1 MPAEYHRRVL
11 KRLYRRFLPR
21 RSHPLLDHP
30 ITFAGRDAAF
40 SAAYEQAVASDP
52 DSGTPFIRE
61 RYREGIRWRNVLD
74 ALLPP
79 SASPRNVLDLGSG
92 NGAIT
97 LAMTATGRYVSY
109 GVDTLLSDTARAV
122 QRGTTAHAVAAV
134 GEALPFPGAI
144 FDAVL
149 CLETIEH
156 VPPESLRR
164 FANELTRVLRPEG
177 IILLTTPPR
186 LRFLLR
192 PDPHFGIRGLLLLP
206 PSLQRRLAASRGYGH
221 QHHYVGRIFSSA
233 GQITRLFPGFAAEVL
248 SRSRA
253 PRRWIWDAIV
263 LKRKAPLQ
271 GSGAFDIID
280 DLRISRA

>member
-1 MPAEYHRRVL
+1 M
-11 KRLYRRFLPR
+11 
-21 RSHPLLDHP
+21 
-30 ITFAGRDAAF
+30 TFAGRDAAF
-40 SAAYEQAVASDP
+40 SAAYEQAIAHDADR
-52 DSGTPFIRE
+52 DSPFIRE

-79 SASPRNVLDLGSG
+79 SALPRNVLDVGSG

-97 LAMTATGRYVSY
+97 VAMTATDRYVSC
-109 GVDTLLSDTARAV
+109 GVDTLLSDTARAL
-122 QRGTTAHAVAAV
+122 QRGTPAHAIAAA
-134 GEALPFPGAI
+134 GEALPFADGT

-156 VPPESLRR
+156 VPPAALRH

-177 IILLTTPPR
+177 VILLTTPPR

-206 PSLQRRLAASRGYGH
+206 ASLQRNVAASRGYG
-221 QHHYVGRIFSSA
+221 QPHHYVGRIFSSA
-233 GQITRLFPGFAAEVL
+233 GQIARLFPGFAAEVL

-253 PRRWIWDAIV
+253 PRRWIWDSIV
-263 LKRKAPLQ
+263 LNRKAPL
-271 GSGAFDIID
+271 
-280 DLRISRA
+280 RAAALSTSSTT